1 MAGTTRLELATSC
14 VTEIIKRYL
23 SDLSNLYI
31 LKINKFT
38 GIRTNLPYYIKR
50 EIHGKWNPFWNAFS
64 FNPMLPLNNVTPVLH
79 YTAECLLKEENM
91 YKKNLNVR
99 LDEEL
104 EILLNDLK
112 NHADIN
118 ISSLVRR
125 ILKTSLINSREIID
139 NIGGTQ
145 VHEE

>member
-1 MAGTTRLELATSC
+1 M
-14 VTEIIKRYL
+14 
-23 SDLSNLYI
+23 
-31 LKINKFT
+31 
-38 GIRTNLPYYIKR
+38 PYYIKR
-50 EIHGKWNPFWNAFS
+50 EIHGKWNLFWNAFS

-104 EILLNDLK
+104 EILLDDLK
-112 NHADIN
+112 NQADIN

-125 ILKTSLINSREIID
+125 ILKTSLINGREIID

>member
-1 MAGTTRLELATSC
+1 
-14 VTEIIKRYL
+14 
-23 SDLSNLYI
+23 
-31 LKINKFT
+31 
-38 GIRTNLPYYIKR
+38 
-50 EIHGKWNPFWNAFS
+50 
-64 FNPMLPLNNVTPVLH
+64 
-79 YTAECLLKEENM
+79 M

-104 EILLNDLK
+104 EILLDDLK